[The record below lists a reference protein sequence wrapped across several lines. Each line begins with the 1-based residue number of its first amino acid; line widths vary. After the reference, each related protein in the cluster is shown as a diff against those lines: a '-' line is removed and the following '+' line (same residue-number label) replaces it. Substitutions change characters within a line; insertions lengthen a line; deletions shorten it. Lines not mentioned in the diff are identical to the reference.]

1 MTSLPLYDAVV
12 PSIIKGLKT
21 FHHILTKTEE
31 YAKENNLSVDE
42 VFVEARLIDDQK
54 PLVFQV
60 QNVSKIVRIAFAR
73 LTGKELETLEDNEQT
88 FAELHKRIQSTLE
101 LVQTVDASVA
111 NGRAAESIELAAAG
125 HKKTLTV
132 QDALLY
138 HSLPNFFFHLV
149 TAYSILRAKG
159 VPLGKFD
166 YLGSFLGV
174 F

>member
-1 MTSLPLYDAVV
+1 MASLPLYDAVV
-12 PSIIKGLKT
+12 PSITKGLKT
-21 FHHILTKTEE
+21 FDHILTKTEE
-31 YAKENNLSVDE
+31 YANENNLNVDE
-42 VFVEARLIDDQK
+42 VFVEARLIEDQK

-60 QNVSKIVRIAFAR
+60 QNISKIVRTAFAR
-73 LTGKELETLEDNEQT
+73 LTGKELDPPEDNEKT

-101 LVQTVDASVA
+101 LVQSVDASVA
-111 NGRAAESIELAAAG
+111 NGRATEPVELAAG
-125 HKKTLTV
+125 GQKKTLTV

-166 YLGSFLGV
+166 YLGSFLGGL
-174 F
+174 

>member
-1 MTSLPLYDAVV
+1 MASLPLYDAVV
-12 PSIIKGLKT
+12 PSVTKGLKT
-21 FHHILTKTEE
+21 FEHILTKTEE
-31 YAKENNLSVDE
+31 YAKENNLNVDE
-42 VFVEARLIDDQK
+42 VFVEARLIEDQK

-60 QNVSKIVRIAFAR
+60 QNISKIVRTAFAR
-73 LTGKELETLEDNEQT
+73 LTGKELDPPEDNEKT

-101 LVQTVDASVA
+101 LVQSVDASVA
-111 NGRAAESIELAAAG
+111 NGRAAEPVELAAG
-125 HKKTLTV
+125 GQKKTLTV

-166 YLGSFLGV
+166 YLGSFLGGL
-174 F
+174 